1 MADYRCPRCDGAV
14 TRSQHGAV
22 ARQFGL
28 VGMLIGMATAGFE
41 CASCGKI
48 EKSEFPPDVRSQM
61 GRGSV
66 MMVVGALF
74 VLAAVI
80 GLLVAINS

>member
-1 MADYRCPRCDGAV
+1 MADYRCPRCDGVV
-14 TRSQHGAV
+14 TRAQHGAV

-28 VGMLIGMATAGFE
+28 VGALIGMAAAGFE

-61 GRGSV
+61 GRGSI
-66 MMVVGALF
+66 MMVVGAIF
-74 VLAAVI
+74 VLGALIALLAA
-80 GLLVAINS
+80 LS